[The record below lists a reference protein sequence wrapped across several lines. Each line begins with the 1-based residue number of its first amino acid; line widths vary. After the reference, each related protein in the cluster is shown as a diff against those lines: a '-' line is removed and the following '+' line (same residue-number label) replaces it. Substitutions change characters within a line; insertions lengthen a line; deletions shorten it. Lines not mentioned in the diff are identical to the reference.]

1 MNPYVKAFGAIACV
15 SLLATLGLWA
25 LRRRVSRI
33 HSGNTGWELNSSVF
47 SLFASLYA
55 FFLGF
60 CVVTLWNAF
69 GVAKTIVAEEAN
81 ALQTASYLSR
91 AFNEAGGFRLA
102 LAEYAAVVIREE
114 WPAMDATD
122 AMNPQAQLR
131 FNQVWDAYRVL
142 LPKDKADNTLYG
154 NLGTVLENASRQRN
168 ARTLLLSGNIYPPVW
183 VIILFGFGG
192 VCLGLFCANPCLD
205 KGQALMS
212 FMVLF
217 TVLSCIYFIYDISS
231 PFSGTLNVPPDAFVN
246 VLDRMRQLTPS
257 LPAATG
263 PLG

>member
-1 MNPYVKAFGAIACV
+1 MNPYIKIFGAIACV
-15 SLLATLGLWA
+15 SLLVTLGLFA
-25 LRRRVSRI
+25 LRRRTCRFPSKD
-33 HSGNTGWELNSSVF
+33 TGWELNGSVF

-81 ALQTASYLSR
+81 ALQTAGYVSR
-91 AFNEAGGFRLA
+91 AFNQAGGFRLA
-102 LAEYAAVVIREE
+102 LAEYAAAVIQEE
-114 WPAMDATD
+114 WPAMDTKEV
-122 AMNPQAQLR
+122 MSPQAQLC
-131 FNQVWDAYRVL
+131 FNRVWDAYRVL
-142 LPKDKADNTLYG
+142 MPMDKADNTLYA
-154 NLGTVLENASRQRN
+154 NLGNVLENASRQRN

-192 VCLGLFCANPCLD
+192 VCLGLFCANPGLD

-212 FMVLF
+212 FVVLF

-231 PFSGTLNVPPDAFVN
+231 PFSGILNIPPDAFVN

-263 PLG
+263 PVG